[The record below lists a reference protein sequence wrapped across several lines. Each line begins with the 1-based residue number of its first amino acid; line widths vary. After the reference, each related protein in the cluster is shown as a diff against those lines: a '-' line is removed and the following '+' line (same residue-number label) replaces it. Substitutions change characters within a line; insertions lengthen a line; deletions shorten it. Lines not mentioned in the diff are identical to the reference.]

1 MKRVN
6 SVVVITMIFGFSM
19 AFSGAFAQTKLTAAE
34 IIKKA
39 EDKFKGEKSS
49 YAEMQVII
57 QRPTWKRTV
66 SLKSWSKGTDFSL
79 SVITAPAN
87 EKGQAFLKRKNELW
101 TWNPTISR
109 MIKLPPSMM
118 SQGWM
123 GSDYTND
130 DIMRESSMVEDYD
143 VKLLGEEKNQGFDCY
158 KIELKPKANLAVVW
172 GKIIVWISKVEY
184 YQLKAEYFDEDNYL
198 VRTMLSSVV
207 KQFGDRKLPSKM
219 EIIPA
224 EEPGNKT
231 IVIIQSMQFN
241 QQIAESFFSQQNMKK
256 VR

>member
-1 MKRVN
+1 MRRVYF
-6 SVVVITMIFGFSM
+6 SVTLLTIVFSM
-19 AFSGAFAQTKLTAAE
+19 AFGGAFAQTKLTAAE

-172 GKIIVWISKVEY
+172 GKIIVWISTVEY

-198 VRTMLSSVV
+198 VRTMISSVV

-231 IVIIQSMQFN
+231 VVIIRSMQFN

>member
-1 MKRVN
+1 MKKI
-6 SVVVITMIFGFSM
+6 SVIVAVLFTFC
-19 AFSGAFAQTKLTAAE
+19 AFTTTIAQTKLTAAE

-49 YAEMQVII
+49 YGEMQVII

-66 SLKSWSKGTDFSL
+66 TMKSWSKGTDFSL
-79 SVITAPAN
+79 SLVTAPAN

-130 DIMRESSMVEDYD
+130 DIMRESSMINDYD
-143 VKLLGEEKNQGFDCY
+143 IKLLGEESCQGFNCY
-158 KIELKPKANLAVVW
+158 KIELEPKENIAVIW
-172 GKIIVWISKVEY
+172 GKMIVWIAKGEY
-184 YQLKAEYFDEDNYL
+184 YQIKVQYYDEDNYL
-198 VRTMLSSVV
+198 VRTMLASEV
-207 KQFGDRKLPSKM
+207 KQFGDRKLPAKM
-219 EIIPA
+219 EILP
-224 EEPGNKT
+224 EDEPGNKT
-231 IVIIQSMQFN
+231 IVVLLSMKFN
-241 QQIAESFFSQQNMKK
+241 QAIDENFFSQQNMKR